1 MRPLIVRLSV
11 TVTAALAALA
21 IATPAAG
28 AALLNGC
35 PDAGASQ
42 PFQPWGDDAM
52 YVLAPDGG
60 LEQGGGGWDLD
71 GGAVVVAG
79 TESFQVGGA
88 GDSWSLSLPDDG
100 RATTADTCIGLDSPT
115 MRFFARN
122 DGDPDGRL
130 VVSVIVNTLLGP
142 VTLPVGSVAGTD
154 AWRPTPAFL
163 LIANLTALPIVNGS
177 TASIRLRFT
186 PHGGDWRIDDVYV
199 DPWKG
204 R

>member
-1 MRPLIVRLSV
+1 MRPFIVRLSV

-21 IATPAAG
+21 IAAPSAG
-28 AALLNGC
+28 ASLLDGC
-35 PDAGASQ
+35 PDADAVQ
-42 PFQPWGDDAM
+42 PFLPWGDQSW

-60 LEQGGGGWDLD
+60 LEQGGDVWSLRD
-71 GGAVVVAG
+71 GAAVVRG
-79 TESFQVGGA
+79 NETFQVGGE
-88 GDSWSLSLPDDG
+88 GDSWSLALPDG
-100 RATTADTCIGLDSPT
+100 SQATTADACIGLDSPT

-122 DGDPDGRL
+122 DGDPDGFL
-130 VVSVIVNTLLGP
+130 SVSVVVHTLLGP
-142 VTLPVGSVAGTD
+142 LTLPIGSVDGTD
-154 AWRPTPAFL
+154 AWHPTPPFL
-163 LIANLTALPIVNGS
+163 LLANLTALPIVNDG